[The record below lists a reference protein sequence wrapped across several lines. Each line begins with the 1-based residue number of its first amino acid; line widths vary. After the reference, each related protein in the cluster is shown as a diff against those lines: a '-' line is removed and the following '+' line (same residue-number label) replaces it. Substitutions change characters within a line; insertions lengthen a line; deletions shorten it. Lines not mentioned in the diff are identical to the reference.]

1 MGWGRVMPEV
11 FFSFH
16 QAGKSPCELK
26 QWSKMVA
33 DLQTATA
40 HEFYR
45 ANIEVEIPPG
55 EDTITL
61 ARTALGTI
69 RIVQFH
75 SPGISRTNRTAAHI
89 KEDGTQD
96 YIIWLVTC
104 GALQVTQNG
113 RTVTGKQGQFVI
125 TEAGR
130 PFRIRTLSD
139 HSDYHESYQ
148 IIVPQHSMARF
159 IPDVG
164 RFSVRPFDIAPG
176 PSKLAY
182 EIFSSLFDNADKL
195 PIENANDTAEQ
206 ALRLIAI
213 AIAGAA
219 PTTHGDAGDPVKE
232 RIERF
237 ILAHFAEPGLTAAKV
252 AEACNV
258 SLRLLHNTFKGED
271 SFHSRILAMR
281 LEMARDLLRDP
292 ATRSL
297 SISEVGYMCGFVS
310 NAHFSRVFRNRFDCA
325 PREYR
330 RQADV
335 ASDGDTADRHD

>member
-1 MGWGRVMPEV
+1 MPEV

-16 QAGKSPCELK
+16 QAGKSPSEMK
-26 QWSKMVA
+26 QWSRMVA

-45 ANIEVEIPPG
+45 ANIEMDIPPG
-55 EDTITL
+55 DDTITL

-104 GALQVTQNG
+104 GALQVTQSG
-113 RTVTGKQGQFVI
+113 RTAMARQGQFVI
-125 TEAGR
+125 MEAGR

-139 HSDYHESYQ
+139 HSEYHESYQ

-164 RFSVRPFDIAPG
+164 RYSVRAFDIAPG
-176 PSKLAY
+176 PAKLAY

-206 ALRLIAI
+206 ALRLLAI
-213 AIAGAA
+213 AAEGAK
-219 PTTHGDAGDPVKE
+219 PPGIGSAGDPVKD

-237 ILAHFAEPGLTAAKV
+237 ILAHFAEQGLTASRV
-252 AEACNV
+252 AEGCNI
-258 SLRLLHNTFKGED
+258 SLRLLHGTFKGRE
-271 SFHSRILAMR
+271 SFHSRILGMR
-281 LEMARDLLRDP
+281 LGMAAGLLSDP

-297 SISEVGYMCGFVS
+297 NISEIGYMCGFVS
-310 NAHFSRVFRNRFDCA
+310 NAHFSRVFRNRFDCT

-330 RQADV
+330 RLSRDGHDPLADD
-335 ASDGDTADRHD
+335 SQDS